1 MALEAVTMSATEQPI
16 FETLC
21 IATATQHIAPPAPA
35 VQVLLRTEDIEQLC
49 EAERS
54 FAPRRSLQLIAR
66 KALEVITE
74 AGPSSS
80 MDSNLEQLFP
90 WRSYVACHE
99 DAHAIIGSGIA
110 LAMAEFIEG
119 TKDPNRG
126 GQPRLDFVFHRTD
139 GTYCR
144 LHPGSNKNAV
154 MPSPSSSL
162 LRQGVLLQSR
172 SRFEMT

>member
-21 IATATQHIAPPAPA
+21 IATATEHSAPPAPA

-80 MDSNLEQLFP
+80 MDSNL
-90 WRSYVACHE
+90 
-99 DAHAIIGSGIA
+99 GSCSLGDPM
-110 LAMAEFIEG
+110 LRAMK
-119 TKDPNRG
+119 T
-126 GQPRLDFVFHRTD
+126 L
-139 GTYCR
+139 
-144 LHPGSNKNAV
+144 
-154 MPSPSSSL
+154 MPSSDQELLWPWQSSL
-162 LRQGVLLQSR
+162 KAPRIQTEEGNHA
-172 SRFEMT
+172 

>member
-21 IATATQHIAPPAPA
+21 IATATEHIAPPAPA

-49 EAERS
+49 GAERS

-80 MDSNLEQLFP
+80 MDSNLEKLFP

-99 DAHAIIGSGIA
+99 DAHRITGSGIIS
-110 LAMAEFIEG
+110 AMAQFLDG
-119 TKDPNRG
+119 TKDPNQG
-126 GQPRLDFVFHRTD
+126 GQARVDFVFYRTD
-139 GTYCR
+139 DTCCR
-144 LHPGSNKNAV
+144 LHPGSKKV
-154 MPSPSSSL
+154 GMPSPSTSL
-162 LRQGVLLQSR
+162 SLQGTWPPSIPR
-172 SRFEMT
+172 GDRT